1 MTQRNG
7 FNEGG
12 ALGEPSQPSN
22 VVTEDALCVL
32 QAYGSSTYELEETL
46 FHKYIMVCA
55 ARKREQPAYQERDKF
70 HLLLDKLADM
80 GYLKLISRGDKLYWM
95 RLRSSL
101 EIEEGREIT
110 PEKAAQIIDE
120 ARSKRVAEE
129 QLEEGKKRE
138 EPEETQRPSVGEI
151 ADVIL
156 SELQKTYEPEKLKS
170 YITKDGSGDIR
181 RPIKEMHEALIS
193 GVDEFR
199 LYIERSIPP
208 KLKGQLTYYLA
219 TCGRDSLL
227 AALAISLMMPL
238 RTSASV
244 SAREEVKPAQ

>member
-1 MTQRNG
+1 
-7 FNEGG
+7 
-12 ALGEPSQPSN
+12 LGEPSQPAN
-22 VVTEDALCVL
+22 PVTEDALCVL

-55 ARKREQPAYQERDKF
+55 ARKREQPPYQERDKF
-70 HLLLDKLADM
+70 HLLLDRLSDM

-101 EIEEGREIT
+101 EIEEGKEIT

-120 ARSKRVAEE
+120 ARTKRVAEE
-129 QLEEGKKRE
+129 QGEAGKNRE
-138 EPEETQRPSVGEI
+138 ETEETQKPGVGEI

-170 YITKDGSGDIR
+170 YITKDEPGDIR

-199 LYIERSIPP
+199 LYIERNIPP

-219 TCGRDSLL
+219 TSGRDSLL

-238 RTSASV
+238 RTAASA
-244 SAREEVKPAQ
+244 SAREEAKPAQ